1 MKNLIK
7 LFIIIL
13 LTSCSS
19 TKIIELSAKVSA
31 EGIEVSQKGLD
42 VYATLSKQA
51 DIDKYQQDKIKV
63 LTHPS
68 PAIMALPN
76 TAVQD
81 FSKQLE
87 PRIKAYQSLLSTYQ
101 AFNLLTD
108 SKYGDKTKEAV
119 NTLANSYNSIEKL
132 PDLPTSVSSKLPEIS
147 KILTQAIQ
155 AKKIKIHNEVL
166 YRLTE
171 LYLLLWNNDL
181 KIWNDYI
188 DSIYNT
194 YSLELNSVDSKK
206 FDVKKISQDLKEPYS
221 DDAVIILIYRL
232 NNRNEIIRQRDM
244 IKKQLSDF
252 GKALSAI
259 NKAHSEIAKE
269 KTDISDVVSS
279 LNTIENLLKLK

>member
-181 KIWNDYI
+181 KTWNEYLDA
-188 DSIYNT
+188 IYNT
-194 YSLELNSVDSKK
+194 YALGLNSVDSKK

-232 NNRNEIIRQRDM
+232 NNRNEIIRQRDV

>member
-7 LFIIIL
+7 LLIIIL

-42 VYATLSKQA
+42 IYATLSKQA

-76 TAVQD
+76 TVVQD
-81 FSKQLE
+81 FTKQLE
-87 PRIKAYQSLLSTYQ
+87 PRIKAYQSLLNTYQ
-101 AFNLLTD
+101 EFNLLTD

-132 PDLPTSVSSKLPEIS
+132 PDLPPSVSSKLPEIS
-147 KILTQAIQ
+147 KILTQANQ
-155 AKKIKIHNEVL
+155 AKKIKIHNEAL

-171 LYLLLWNNDL
+171 LYLLLWNDDL
-181 KIWNDYI
+181 KIWNEYI
-188 DSIYNT
+188 DAIYNT
-194 YSLELNSVDSKK
+194 YALALNSVDSKK

-232 NNRNEIIRQRDM
+232 NNRNEIIRQRDV
-244 IKKQLSDF
+244 IKKQLRDF